1 MDKRYAPTL
10 LVTTTLAV
18 LAGALPQSASAV
30 TICAGD
36 ASADCFLTYPGTSAG
51 LKTAL
56 DSAQSSPGAD
66 VVRVGPGSFTGEF
79 GHVSNDPVDI
89 VGAGTGATHIT
100 SPDAKPA
107 LYVSSPGT
115 PATVT
120 DLEVSPGPGTAA
132 GIARGLVLDG
142 AVARRV
148 RVTNPLDSATQ
159 VATGVVLGTGAEF
172 RDGVVDVGGA
182 KGVVGSQSGDHVV
195 TDSVIKGRVG
205 VGVEGGTAKLSR
217 LRIEATAVGVESAV
231 ATTEVRN
238 SLILLSGIPQFDV
251 ALEQLAA
258 GTLTADGVTLVG
270 GPQAN
275 YGAAAVN
282 TNPGT
287 ATLNMT
293 NSVVHGFAKS
303 LLRYANVPN
312 FANLNVDYSRFAPPA
327 PADVG
332 AAQGPGTY
340 TEGTGNVSADPAFVN
355 PAFGAADAD
364 YHLRPGSPLIDAG
377 APGPVLD
384 KDLDSHIRSSDGDG
398 SGGAR
403 RDMGAYEYR
412 PAPPS
417 PPAPSTGPSPAPP
430 ATPATV
436 PAPNAP
442 AARRDTVAPA
452 LTRVKLARGKLR
464 FRLSERATVTVL
476 VQRKR
481 GRKGYRRIG
490 VRRIRGHRGT
500 NVVRFK
506 SVAGRTVASGR
517 YRLRLTAVDGA
528 FNRSRARQLSVAV
541 RR

>member
-10 LVTTTLAV
+10 FVTTTLAL

-56 DSAQSSPGAD
+56 DSAQSSPGPD

-217 LRIEATAVGVESAV
+217 LRIEATTVGVESAV

-287 ATLNMT
+287 ATLTLT

-312 FANLNVDYSRFAPPA
+312 LANLNVDYSRFAPPTARRRGRRRRARAPTPRA
-327 PADVG
+327 PA
-332 AAQGPGTY
+332 TL
-340 TEGTGNVSADPAFVN
+340 TADPAFVN
-355 PAFGAADAD
+355 PSFGDAGAD

-384 KDLDSHIRSSDGDG
+384 KDLDGRLRSSDGDG
-398 SGGAR
+398 SGGLAGTWAPTSTGR
-403 RDMGAYEYR
+403 RR
-412 PAPPS
+412 PARPRRRP
-417 PPAPSTGPSPAPP
+417 
-430 ATPATV
+430 V
-436 PAPNAP
+436 RAP
-442 AARRDTVAPA
+442 ARAGHPRRQARAQGPGRPA
-452 LTRVKLARGKLR
+452 RHPGPGPDPREAGARQAAVRALR
-464 FRLSERATVTVL
+464 A
-476 VQRKR
+476 
-481 GRKGYRRIG
+481 
-490 VRRIRGHRGT
+490 GHRDGGGPAQAGPEGLAPGG
-500 NVVRFK
+500 RAPHPGAPRAERGALQAAWP
-506 SVAGRTVASGR
+506 AGRR
-517 YRLRLTAVDGA
+517 P
-528 FNRSRARQLSVAV
+528 RAATGCG
-541 RR
+541 